1 MTELTRRKMMQTM
14 AAAPFFAGG
23 MMRSATAEALFGHAK
38 PDGQTPNDWSKALCD
53 ANMQRTPDPTKMG
66 NWGYAISLYLYGQFL
81 VYKRTGDKKYLD
93 YIQGWVDKH
102 VSDDGVIDRPI
113 SALDYML
120 PGNLLLVL
128 YAETR
133 QEKYRK
139 AADSIRRRF
148 DTYPRTEDG
157 GFWHA
162 LSRQHQLW
170 LDGMFMSMPFL
181 VRYGK
186 AFNDEAYAND
196 EAAKQLLIYIKHLND
211 PATGLMWHA
220 YDESGAQPWADPV
233 THHSSVLWCR
243 AMGWFGMALIEVLE
257 ILPHNHPHRKELIA
271 QVVQLTHAYAKYQ
284 DAATGLWYQVVDKG
298 STAGNWLETSS
309 SSMYTYTIYMAV
321 QRGYIPKKMLEVA
334 CKGYR
339 GVLTQLSIDADGQ
352 AHIANICGGTNVG
365 DLNYYFNRPR
375 NTDDFHGL
383 GAFLIM
389 NEQLRQSRCASTRP

>member
-1 MTELTRRKMMQTM
+1 MLIPM
-14 AAAPFFAGG
+14 PFLAHGQ
-23 MMRSATAEALFGHAK
+23 MRSAFAEMFFGAK
-38 PDGQTPNDWSKALCD
+38 DKVAATETDWSKDLCD
-53 ANMQRTPDPTKMG
+53 SQMQRTPDPTKLG
-66 NWGYAISLYLYGQFL
+66 GWGYAISLYLYGQFL

-102 VSDDGVIDRPI
+102 VSEDGVIDRTI

-128 YAETR
+128 YAETK

-139 AADSIRRRF
+139 AADSIRHRF

-157 GFWHA
+157 AFWHA

-186 AFNDEAYAND
+186 TFNDAKYAND
-196 EAAKQLLIYIKHLND
+196 EAVKQLLIYKKHLND
-211 PATGLMWHA
+211 PQTGLMFHA

-233 THHSSVLWCR
+233 THHSSIFWCR
-243 AMGWFGMALIEVLE
+243 AIGWFGMALIEVLE
-257 ILPHNHPHRKELIA
+257 ILPHNHPQRKELID
-271 QVVQLTHAYAKYQ
+271 QVIQLTNAYAKYQ
-284 DAATGLWYQVVDKG
+284 DSATGLWYQVVDKA
-298 STAGNWLETSS
+298 STPGNWLETSS

-321 QRGYIPKKMLEVA
+321 QRKYIPKKFLEVA

-339 GVLTQLSIDADGQ
+339 GVLTQVSKDADGQ
-352 AHIANICGGTNVG
+352 MHIANICGGTNVG
-365 DLNYYFNRPR
+365 DLAFYLNRPR

-389 NEQLRQSRCASTRP
+389 NEQLRLSSWPSR

>member
-1 MTELTRRKMMQTM
+1 MTELTRRKMMQAL
-14 AAAPFFAGG
+14 AAAPFFACG
-23 MMRSATAEALFGHAK
+23 MMRSAAAEALFGQPK
-38 PDGQTPNDWSKALCD
+38 PAAQTATDWSKALCD

-102 VSDDGVIDRPI
+102 VSEDGVVDRPI
-113 SALDYML
+113 SALDYIL
-120 PGNLLLVL
+120 PGDLLLVL
-128 YAETR
+128 YAETK
-133 QEKYRK
+133 QEKYKK
-139 AADSIRRRF
+139 AADSIRHRF
-148 DTYPRTEDG
+148 DTYPRTEGG

-186 AFNDEAYAND
+186 AFNDSTYAND
-196 EAAKQLLIYIKHLND
+196 EAAKQLLIYTKHLND

-243 AMGWFGMALIEVLE
+243 AIGWFGMALIEVLE
-257 ILPHNHPHRKELIA
+257 ILPHDHPHRKELIA
-271 QVVQLTHAYAKYQ
+271 QVVQVTHAYAKYQ

-309 SSMYTYTIYMAV
+309 SSMYTYTIYMAAE
-321 QRGYIPKKMLEVA
+321 RGYIPKKMLDVA

-339 GVLTQLSIDADGQ
+339 GVLTQLCIDADGQ

-365 DLNYYFNRPR
+365 DLNYYLNRPR

-389 NEQLRQSRCASTRP
+389 NEQLRQSRCALTRP

>member
-1 MTELTRRKMMQTM
+1 MRAL
-14 AAAPFFAGG
+14 AAAPFFTSSF
-23 MMRSATAEALFGHAK
+23 MRFAAAEELLARESK
-38 PDGQTPNDWSKALCD
+38 PAAQSSTDWSMALCD
-53 ANMQRTPDPTKMG
+53 STMQRIPDPAKLG
-66 NWGYAISLYLYGQFL
+66 SWGYAVSLYLYGQFL
-81 VYKRTGDKKYLD
+81 VFKRTGEKKYLS

-102 VSDDGVIDRPI
+102 VSEDGVIDRPV

-128 YAETR
+128 YAETK
-133 QEKYRK
+133 QDKYRK
-139 AADSIRRRF
+139 AADSIRHRF

-170 LDGMFMSMPFL
+170 LDGMFMSMTFL
-181 VRYGK
+181 VRYGNT
-186 AFNDEAYAND
+186 FNDKSYAND

-211 PATGLMWHA
+211 PASGLMWHA
-220 YDESGAQPWADPV
+220 YDESGAQKWADPA

-243 AMGWFGMALIEVLE
+243 AIGWFGMALIEVLE
-257 ILPHNHPHRKELIA
+257 FLPHNHPHRKELVA

-284 DAATGLWYQVVDKG
+284 DSATGLWHQVVDKG
-298 STAGNWLETSS
+298 GLAGNWLETSS

-321 QRGYIPKKMLEVA
+321 QRGYVPRKMLDVS

-339 GVLTQLSIDADGQ
+339 GVLTQLSIDPEGQ

-365 DLNYYFNRPR
+365 DLDYYFNRPR

-389 NEQLRQSRCASTRP
+389 NEQLRLSRCASTRS